1 SNFLHPVHS
10 NRKIKSEPMSHFPCA
25 TCHTYGVGEIQAQ
38 PPAAPFL
45 LGIIPNFS
53 GLNPPTITQKLSGI
67 SQWVTSLGI
76 QPAPPRESR
85 LARSSASTPSAKEN
99 FPRPPSCSKPPAWD
113 LASPNPGATA
123 SATTSFSILTASIPI
138 TTTPITTILIAK
150 TLTAPI
156 LITTT
161 LTTTTPATTPPPA
174 ASGASSSSA
183 PKSCAPA
190 VTTSSPSTP
199 STDKARWFTPPTTLT
214 FLSPTSSRSI
224 SGTCSPSRPSRP
236 AKAFASILKADANAL
251 ASST

>member
-45 LGIIPNFS
+45 LGIMPNFS
-53 GLNPPTITQKLSGI
+53 GLNPPTITPKISGI

-99 FPRPPSCSKPPAWD
+99 SPRPPSYSKPPASVS
-113 LASPNPGATA
+113 ASQNPGAIA
-123 SATTSFSILTASIPI
+123 SATTSSSILTASIFI
-138 TTTPITTILIAK
+138 TTTPITILIAN

-161 LTTTTPATTPPPA
+161 LTTTTPATTPSVI

-190 VTTSSPSTP
+190 VTTSSPSTR

-224 SGTCSPSRPSRP
+224 S
-236 AKAFASILKADANAL
+236 
-251 ASST
+251 